1 MIHRRRRKNAR
12 GLGTVELAAGAFGIM
27 IMVIISLDVGVM
39 MLANQVIDKA
49 ARDATR
55 AAASQPDLATA
66 IKAAQAALATHAT
79 DGTIISQ
86 PTLTGTAPPDF
97 VYNDYSGTPPGQ
109 TIPAGF
115 PNAGTTAGSPT
126 VTCTVNATVL
136 LPASLGVMGLQLDQ
150 GPLTG
155 GKMTFRR
162 TYSFPIVK
170 QQLNS
175 TYD

>member
-1 MIHRRRRKNAR
+1 MKRRLRHRNAS

-27 IMVIISLDVGVM
+27 IMVILSLDVGVM

-55 AAASQPDLATA
+55 AAASQQDLATA
-66 IKAAQAALATHAT
+66 IKAANAALATHAT

-86 PTLTGTAPPDF
+86 PTLTATTPPDF
-97 VYNDYSGTPPGQ
+97 IYNDYSGTPPGQ
-109 TIPAGF
+109 TIPAGM

-126 VTCTVNATVL
+126 VSCTVKATVL
-136 LPASLGVMGLQLDQ
+136 LPASLGVLGLKLDQ

-155 GKMTFRR
+155 GKMTFLR

-170 QQLNS
+170 QKLNS